1 MPEVRE
7 HRIEYVDVELVEG
20 WPDNSKAHD
29 IYLLRLSYKHNGFV
43 NPVIKDENSGRL
55 VAGHGRIEALKQMRD
70 EGEAPPAGIQLGAD
84 QSWAVPVVRGVS
96 FVDEEHAR
104 AYVVADNQITIK
116 GGWDTAKFKEQLSAI
131 EAAGLLDAAGST
143 IDDLEDLL
151 ATLGEVPEVEDVD
164 FKGGYAESP
173 EEQASRAAIVH
184 QPHREVVMLFL
195 EGEHTLFAA
204 QVQALKKAWELETL
218 KAVVNRAFNEAIAA
232 EKITVELPELSDE
245 GGVVIVGGSE

>member
-7 HRIEYVDVELVEG
+7 HRIEYVNVDQVEG

-43 NPVIKDENSGRL
+43 NPVIKDENTGRL
-55 VAGHGRIEALKQMRD
+55 VAGHGRIDALKQMRD
-70 EGEAPPAGIQLGAD
+70 EGESAPVGIQVGPN
-84 QSWAVPVVRGVS
+84 QEWMVPVVRGVS
-96 FVDEEHAR
+96 FADEDHAR

-116 GGWDTAKFKEQLSAI
+116 GGWDAAKFKEQLSAI
-131 EAAGLLDAAGST
+131 EATGLLDAAGST

-151 ATLGEVPEVEDVD
+151 AALGEVPEVEEVD
-164 FKGGYAESP
+164 FQGGYAETP
-173 EEQASRAAIVH
+173 AEASQRAAIVH

-204 QVQALKKAWELETL
+204 QVKALKEAWALDTL

-232 EKITVELPELSDE
+232 EKIQVWVPALSPE
-245 GGVVIVGGSE
+245 GGVVVVGGEA